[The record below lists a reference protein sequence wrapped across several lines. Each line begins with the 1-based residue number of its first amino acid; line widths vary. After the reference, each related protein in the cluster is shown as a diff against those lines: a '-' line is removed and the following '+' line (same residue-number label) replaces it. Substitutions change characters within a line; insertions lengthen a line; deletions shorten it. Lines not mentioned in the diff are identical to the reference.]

1 MPDVDTSTITQSDSM
16 GAIKFVDFVTES
28 MVAYTDEYRMFL
40 DVVDH
45 INRKML
51 CKFEDFAQE
60 SMSKQ
65 EEDDSKQ
72 D

>member
-1 MPDVDTSTITQSDSM
+1 MDVDTSTITQSDAM

-28 MVAYTDEYRMFL
+28 MVGFTDDYQKFL

-65 EEDDSKQ
+65 EEDEQRD
-72 D
+72 